1 MKKIYIAPQT
11 EAIKLLS
18 ENAIMA
24 VSPGGGGFTDPGLG
38 YGGESGSGFGGN

>member
-1 MKKIYIAPQT
+1 MKKVYIAPQT

-24 VSPGGGGFTDPGLG
+24 VSPGGGFTPPHVGLG
-38 YGGESGSGFGGN
+38 GGDYNGGAE